1 MIGFLN
7 VIKPTGITSHDLVSK
22 IRKIA
27 GMKKVGH
34 AGTLDPLA
42 QGVMVVALGSAT
54 RLLQYVPGDK
64 TYLADILLGLR
75 TDTDD
80 TEGKTL
86 EKVDDLSHLDF
97 AQIESTL
104 LRFSGKQQ
112 QIPPIYSAIKQ
123 GGMKMYELARRGE
136 APSELKARS
145 VEIYSI
151 EPISIEPPCVSVRVR
166 CSKGTYIRSIA
177 RDLGAQLGVGGCLAG
192 LVREQSGL
200 FSIDASHTLDS
211 LTELAQ
217 RGKLDE
223 ALIDPYRAI
232 GLPLVSIDLETARK
246 LAHGQSVEAPS
257 RARDQTLDPTLESD
271 LFMVSIDNSRE
282 AIALV
287 KRQDDGR
294 LRPEVVLRHAADL

>member
-7 VIKPTGITSHDLVSK
+7 VIKPTGITSHDLISK
-22 IRKIA
+22 IRKLA
-27 GMKKVGH
+27 GIKKVGH

-54 RLLQYVPGDK
+54 RLIQYVPGDK
-64 TYLADILLGLR
+64 TYLADMLLGLR

-80 TEGKTL
+80 TQGKTL
-86 EKVDDLSHLDF
+86 EKVDDLSHLSVE
-97 AQIESTL
+97 QIERSL

-151 EPISIEPPCVSVRVR
+151 DPISIEPPSVSVRVR

-200 FSIDASHTLDS
+200 FRIDASHTLAS
-211 LTELAQ
+211 LTELKEQ
-217 RGKLDE
+217 GKLDE
-223 ALIDPYRAI
+223 ALIDPHKAI
-232 GLPLVSIDLETARK
+232 GLPLFTIDLETARK
-246 LAHGQSVEAPS
+246 LAHGQSVSALPEAK
-257 RARDQTLDPTLESD
+257 DYE
-271 LFMVSIDNSRE
+271 LFMVGMKGSPV
-282 AIALV
+282 AIALM
-287 KRQDDGR
+287 KRQEDGS
-294 LRPEVVLRHAADL
+294 LRPEVVLRHAAEL